1 MGTQAHRTVFLR
13 FRNNAAATAFV
24 DAISNGLSGLYA
36 DSSVSIIHSLPPG
49 GLQPGKLMG
58 SRPPNGSLFFLPP
71 LELLMILYSISWR
84 GVT

>member
-1 MGTQAHRTVFLR
+1 MAARNILSVLTSYPPGTISAAHGYPGSRTVFLR

-49 GLQPGKLMG
+49 VSNLG
-58 SRPPNGSLFFLPP
+58 N
-71 LELLMILYSISWR
+71 
-84 GVT
+84 